1 MFLQIP
7 LFRVCF
13 KSKTDFLLREYSL
26 YVQLAKITNDA

>member
-1 MFLQIP
+1 MFLKIP

-13 KSKTDFLLREYSL
+13 KSKTDSLLREYSL